1 MGVALNFLGI
11 DPIKALYWSAV
22 LNGLLAA
29 PLMVAMLL
37 IACNPAIMG
46 KLVLSLPM
54 RLVGWLATA
63 VMAAASAA
71 FLVL

>member
-1 MGVALNFLGI
+1 M
-11 DPIKALYWSAV
+11 

-29 PLMVAMLL
+29 PLMAAMVV
-37 IACNPAIMG
+37 IACNPKIMG
-46 KLVLSLPM
+46 KLTLSPPM
-54 RLVGWLATA
+54 RVAGWLATG